1 MTTLSTLDHAV
12 PQEIAGGERLVR
24 NFLFLATFLL
34 AWFTVSPF
42 PDLGQQAAAGG
53 TGGDLAS
60 QASAILMT
68 GALALYVLLK
78 RPPLLT
84 RAVTLSLML
93 TLAAFAV
100 SAVLSS
106 YPDVAGRRLVLAIFN
121 IFQAAVLVLL
131 PYGREH
137 FARLLALAAII
148 ILAACYFGV
157 AFLPQLSI
165 HQATDIAEPGLAGD
179 WRGFFTHKN
188 GAGAGMV
195 LLIFIGI
202 FIYRAWNRTI
212 GIGIVL
218 LSAVFLY
225 FTHSKSPINLL
236 PVVLLISYL
245 VPRLRSGVVAFG
257 LIAGVPLMLN
267 LLSVGSVMFAP
278 IRDLIAHVMSDPTYT
293 GRDVIWQFALD
304 HVRQRPLFGFGFEAF
319 WGMPDLVADWTYL
332 ESWGYRASDAHN
344 GYLNLA
350 VTTGLIG
357 LGLSLWWIIAQ
368 PFADYWR
375 GRFQAS
381 DRPLVT
387 LLLQIWFFALCL
399 GCYESVFFVGGS
411 GQWFLTM
418 SAIVGLRFRTLAKST
433 A

>member
-1 MTTLSTLDHAV
+1 MTTLSTLDQAL
-12 PQEIAGGERLVR
+12 PQEVTGSERLVR

-34 AWFTVSPF
+34 AWFTMSPF
-42 PDLGQQAAAGG
+42 PDLGDRQAAAA

-60 QASAILMT
+60 QAAAVLMT
-68 GALALYVLLK
+68 GALALYVVIK
-78 RPPLLT
+78 RPPLLS
-84 RAVTLSLML
+84 RAVTLPLVI
-93 TLAAFAV
+93 TLVSFAV

-106 YPDVAGRRLVLAIFN
+106 YPDVARRRLVLAIFN
-121 IFQAAVLVLL
+121 IFQATMLVLL

-137 FARLLALAAII
+137 FARLLAAAAIV

-195 LLIFIGI
+195 LLIFFGI
-202 FIYRAWNRTI
+202 FIYRTWNRAVAV
-212 GIGIVL
+212 GIIA
-218 LSAVFLY
+218 LSAIFLY

-245 VPRLRSGVVAFG
+245 VPRLRSAFIAFG
-257 LIAGVPLMLN
+257 LIAGVPLVLN

-278 IRDLIAHVMSDPTYT
+278 IHALIAHLMSDPSYT

-304 HVRQRPLFGFGFEAF
+304 HVRQRPLFGFGFKSF
-319 WGMPDLVADWTYL
+319 WGMPDLVADWNYL

-350 VTTGLIG
+350 VTTGLVG
-357 LGLSLWWIIAQ
+357 LGLSLWWMIAQ
-368 PFADYWR
+368 PFADFWR
-375 GRFQAS
+375 GRFPAA
-381 DRPLVT
+381 DRALVIMF
-387 LLLQIWFFALCL
+387 LQIWVFALCL
-399 GCYESVFFVGGS
+399 ACYESVFFAGGS
-411 GQWFLTM
+411 GQWVLTM
-418 SAIVGLRFRTLAKST
+418 SAIVGLRFLTLAKS
-433 A
+433 AA